1 MNTQPTI
8 DNSTLK
14 PEQLTQYISA
24 SHDSC
29 VLISYLV
36 ALDIHNDENN
46 DTVRR
51 NINHLQDCLINPQ
64 IIESATNAD
73 KTAFSDSV
81 ALGESWL
88 A

>member
-1 MNTQPTI
+1 MNIQPTI
-8 DNSTLK
+8 DESILT
-14 PEQLTQYISA
+14 PERLTQYISA

-36 ALDIHNDENN
+36 AINVHNEENN
-46 DTVRR
+46 ATVRR
-51 NINHLQDCLINPQ
+51 NVDHLRGCANHPQ

-73 KTAFSDSV
+73 KTAFADSV